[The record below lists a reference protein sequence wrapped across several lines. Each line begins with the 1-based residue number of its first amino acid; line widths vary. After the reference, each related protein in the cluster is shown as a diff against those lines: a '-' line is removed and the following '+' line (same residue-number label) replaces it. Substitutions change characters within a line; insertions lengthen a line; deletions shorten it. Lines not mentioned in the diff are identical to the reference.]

1 MNYISI
7 TALIKNGGDKQLQIT
22 SEMLGELALSI
33 KKNGSEVVQ
42 LKNESIIIAGILIAG
57 KDIGERIIVC
67 GDYKEKGDK

>member
-7 TALIKNGGDKQLQIT
+7 TALIKDGGDRQLQIT
-22 SEMLGELALSI
+22 SEILGELALSI

-42 LKNESIIIAGILIAG
+42 LKDGEIVVAGILIVG

-67 GDYKEKGDK
+67 GDYKEEK

>member
-7 TALIKNGGDKQLQIT
+7 TAIIKDGGYENFQVP
-22 SEMLGELALSI
+22 SEFLSELAMSI

-42 LKNESIIIAGILIAG
+42 LKDRSAIVAGILIAG

-67 GDYKEKGDK
+67 GDYEMEGK